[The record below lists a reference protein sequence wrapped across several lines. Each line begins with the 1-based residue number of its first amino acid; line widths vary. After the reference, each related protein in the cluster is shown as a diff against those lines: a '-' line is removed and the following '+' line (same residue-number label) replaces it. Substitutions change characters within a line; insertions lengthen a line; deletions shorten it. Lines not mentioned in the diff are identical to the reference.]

1 MENQKLPANLRR
13 ADEKDISFI
22 FNSWLKSYRNSLF
35 AKSVSNTIY
44 FSEHHKIVEK
54 LAKTSEIIIACN
66 PDDPE
71 QIYGYACAEKID
83 GIFCLHYI
91 YVKQPFR
98 RLGVGNFLL
107 NAFDRDISEPAVHTH
122 QTKIAELLAAKFN
135 TVYHPYLLI
144 NVEPESGTQ
153 DVDS

>member
-1 MENQKLPANLRR
+1 MEKQTLPASLRR
-13 ADEKDISFI
+13 ASEDDIGFI

-35 AKSVSNTIY
+35 AKTISNTIY
-44 FSEHHKIVEK
+44 FSEHHKIIEK

-66 PDDPE
+66 PDDPN

-83 GIFCLHYI
+83 GIFTLHYI

-98 RLGVGNFLL
+98 RLGLANFMLT
-107 NAFDRDISEPAVHTH
+107 AFDVDMSEPSIHTH
-122 QTKIAELLAAKFN
+122 QTKVSELLAAKFN

-144 NVEPESGTQ
+144 NVEQ
-153 DVDS
+153 DVSS